1 MNKSPVM
8 KWKRCQVSK
17 SRMVRFNALF
27 APSFK
32 EKIYKVVLPVS
43 DFFYLFLKP
52 NKDQHAGFARKED
65 LKRHYQQHLNVVI
78 FCSFRFWSV
87 SVCALSLQRMQLQMR
102 PDGSYEESSEKVSR
116 WKIKQLRKSFLIFQN
131 RRFAKKNYTC
141 YYLFIQ
147 NSTK

>member
-1 MNKSPVM
+1 M
-8 KWKRCQVSK
+8 KKMPSK
-17 SRMVRFNALF
+17 QIKNGPFQCLICPELQGKNFQSSFTCLRF
-27 APSFK
+27 
-32 EKIYKVVLPVS
+32 
-43 DFFYLFLKP
+43 FFYLFLKP